1 MPLLKVALILFLIS
15 ADFCQF
21 KVLNLSLFFFFFFL
35 RATKFIFLR
44 TWLLFNGKNWN
55 LTWADYNIGIPRNV
69 IIHTSRPYPAPGGQS
84 LAFVQITL
92 SQGQSSAWP
101 VITAGFAALG
111 FCGGGFLGGGVGCW
125 LALWE
130 TWASN
135 ETVEWLRWTQW
146 PPVIKA
152 SGRIPFDWVCDAL
165 WRGLKPKLTS
175 PFDGAATSCGDVSTR
190 CLWTTLRGF
199 VRRSQTSWCLIT
211 SRGVSAGGH
220 YCLDTRWHQILTRAA
235 K

>member
-1 MPLLKVALILFLIS
+1 M
-15 ADFCQF
+15 
-21 KVLNLSLFFFFFFL
+21 
-35 RATKFIFLR
+35 
-44 TWLLFNGKNWN
+44 
-55 LTWADYNIGIPRNV
+55 
-69 IIHTSRPYPAPGGQS
+69 IIQTSRPYPVAGAQR

-92 SQGQSSAWP
+92 SQGQSSARP
-101 VITAGFAALG
+101 IITAGFAPLS
-111 FCGGGFLGGGVGCW
+111 FCGFGGGGCW

-130 TWASN
+130 TWAGN

-146 PPVIKA
+146 PPLIKA

-190 CLWTTLRGF
+190 CLWNRLRGF
-199 VRRSQTSWCLIT
+199 VRCSQTSWCLIT

-220 YCLDTRWHQILTRAA
+220 YCLDT
-235 K
+235 KF